1 MKMVLGRTYTLAT
14 TKGHRIHFP
23 KDVPV
28 HVPEICVSD
37 AVAIGARA
45 ADGKDVDVIGEE
57 KKSNDGPQDVALRE
71 KEIIAAI
78 ELLVERNARKDF
90 TAAGL
95 PAIDALAR
103 VLGYEI
109 TASERA
115 RIWQIMND
123 RKAEAEA

>member
-14 TKGHRIHFP
+14 TKGHRIHFT
-23 KDVPV
+23 KDEAVN
-28 HVPEICVSD
+28 VPEICVSD
-37 AVAIGARA
+37 AIAIGARA
-45 ADGKDVDVIGEE
+45 ADGKDIDVIGEE
-57 KKSNDGPQDVALRE
+57 KKSNDGPQDQQLRE